1 MNITGIYKLILSPLM
16 GVARHAYITQNN
28 KYVMSLQYLK
38 KELSCDVD
46 ILQANKEEYLLQ
58 VDSIIFHRF
67 GLACRNYR
75 AKFAISLG
83 NLKKE
88 ARNEVRNLTA
98 LVGSNILLLQ
108 FIIHPVFSHH

>member
-16 GVARHAYITQNN
+16 GVARHAYITKNN

-67 GLACRNYR
+67 GLAC
-75 AKFAISLG
+75 
-83 NLKKE
+83 
-88 ARNEVRNLTA
+88 
-98 LVGSNILLLQ
+98 
-108 FIIHPVFSHH
+108 